1 LIIIADTSGLL
12 ATINTDDPE
21 HESCRKALATASRLV
36 ISPLV
41 LAELDY
47 LVAEHMGEDTAIA
60 VADHIASKARE
71 GHYMVAPIDADLL
84 AATKHL
90 RAQYRALA
98 IGLTDAANVVLAARF
113 LTSSILS
120 LDRRHF
126 RAVAPLTGPDA
137 AFRLLPDDLSG

>member
-90 RAQYRALA
+90 RTARSPSDSPMPPMSSWRRAFSRVRSSASTAA
-98 IGLTDAANVVLAARF
+98 ISAR
-113 LTSSILS
+113 S
-120 LDRRHF
+120 RHSPGRMPRF
-126 RAVAPLTGPDA
+126 GSFPTT
-137 AFRLLPDDLSG
+137 

>member
-1 LIIIADTSGLL
+1 MIIIADTSGLL
-12 ATINTDDPE
+12 ATISTDDPE
-21 HESCRKALATASRLV
+21 HEACRKALASASRLI

-47 LVAEHMGEDTAIA
+47 LVADNLGEDTAMA
-60 VADHIASKARE
+60 VADHVTAKVRE
-71 GHYMVAPIDADLL
+71 GRYILAPIDADLL

-98 IGLTDAANVVLAARF
+98 IGLTDAANVVLAARY

-126 RAVAPLTGPDA
+126 SAVVPLSGPDA
-137 AFRLLPDDLSG
+137 AFRLLPDDMDG